1 MAPKPIEEK
10 KQPLNK
16 EEVRMNLQLMRG
28 EVPQVYKDLLLRFK
42 VADIFLKQ
50 GGSKMTRLTDV
61 NNYLSLSDIKM
72 SFLEKHVQQIVFL
85 YAFEEKT
92 DEEKVAYVMGRTKP
106 RISTDLSILT
116 LKLPQ
121 NDHGSVKDQM
131 VAFLGS
137 SKNLSGVFS
146 SLSEEGRKDYLKER
160 YDKVNKHIAD
170 YIEHQY
176 ADYLER
182 VKSKPLSKG
191 RVAGFTMKELGE
203 IPLGEIPPPI
213 KIYRES
219 SNSILDMLKND
230 VHKAVGAHDRRDV

>member
-10 KQPLNK
+10 EQPLNK

-92 DEEKVAYVMGRTKP
+92 DE
-106 RISTDLSILT
+106 
-116 LKLPQ
+116 
-121 NDHGSVKDQM
+121 DHGSVKDQM

-176 ADYLER
+176 SDYLER

-203 IPLGEIPPPI
+203 IPLGAIPPPI

>member
-92 DEEKVAYVMGRTKP
+92 DEEVAEEYEINSIFSELSLLVTKLNETMLP
-106 RISTDLSILT
+106 RMLQLIVVSIPYT
-116 LKLPQ
+116 SQ
-121 NDHGSVKDQM
+121 
-131 VAFLGS
+131 S
-137 SKNLSGVFS
+137 SKS
-146 SLSEEGRKDYLKER
+146 
-160 YDKVNKHIAD
+160 
-170 YIEHQY
+170 
-176 ADYLER
+176 R
-182 VKSKPLSKG
+182 VVVSP
-191 RVAGFTMKELGE
+191 RVHT
-203 IPLGEIPPPI
+203 
-213 KIYRES
+213 
-219 SNSILDMLKND
+219 
-230 VHKAVGAHDRRDV
+230 

>member
-10 KQPLNK
+10 EQPLNK

-61 NNYLSLSDIKM
+61 NNYLSPLGHQDELSREAT
-72 SFLEKHVQQIVFL
+72 SSRSCSC
-85 YAFEEKT
+85 T
-92 DEEKVAYVMGRTKP
+92 PSRRRRTRRRWPYVMGWTKP

-121 NDHGSVKDQM
+121 NDHGSVKDQV

-137 SKNLSGVFS
+137 SKNLSSVFS

-176 ADYLER
+176 SDYLER
-182 VKSKPLSKG
+182 VKSKPLSEGPCGWVYDEGVG
-191 RVAGFTMKELGE
+191 RDSSGRN
-203 IPLGEIPPPI
+203 PPTHQDLQRVVEQHPG
-213 KIYRES
+213 YAEERCPQS
-219 SNSILDMLKND
+219 GLS
-230 VHKAVGAHDRRDV
+230 A

>member
-1 MAPKPIEEK
+1 
-10 KQPLNK
+10 
-16 EEVRMNLQLMRG
+16 MNLQLMKG

-50 GGSKMTRLTDV
+50 SGSKMTRLTDV

-85 YAFEEKT
+85 YAFEET
-92 DEEKVAYVMGRTKP
+92 ADEEKVAYVMGRTKP

-137 SKNLSGVFS
+137 SKNLSGVFT
-146 SLSEEGRKDYLKER
+146 SLSEGERKDYLRDR
-160 YDKVNKHIAD
+160 YDKVDKHITD

-176 ADYLER
+176 SGYLER
-182 VKSKPLSKG
+182 EKLKPLAKG
-191 RVAGFTMKELGE
+191 RVSGFTMKELGE

-230 VHKAVGAHDRRDV
+230 VHKAV